1 MQEAKEVSE
10 GNDWFTYAEPLHRLR
25 EFGKPN
31 PITNHKNDLLPNP
44 TQPESE
50 LSNQNLGVPVKEY
63 YTVDYKKFNH
73 DQMKAMCCLIFG
85 QQSSEIPHPINEWK
99 HFLFKIGNITPY
111 FFQSITCPVN
121 TTILTLTLST
131 HILYF
136 N

>member
-1 MQEAKEVSE
+1 MRATIGLLMLNRYIVCENLVNLTLSQITKMISYL
-10 GNDWFTYAEPLHRLR
+10 TQ
-25 EFGKPN
+25 PN
-31 PITNHKNDLLPNP
+31 PNLNYL
-44 TQPESE
+44 
-50 LSNQNLGVPVKEY
+50 NQNLGVPVKEY

-73 DQMKAMCCLIFG
+73 EQMKAMCCLIFG